1 MKLAWLALAAMG
13 CFAADLD
20 AVRAEPNLEKRSEK
34 ALQNADAAVDAA
46 RKAHEAGN
54 DDAFKSSLQ
63 EVHDSILLAKESL
76 DKSGKNARRNPK
88 YFKKAEQNLRR
99 LGRRLDT
106 LRLELSVD
114 DRAPVEAL
122 MHEADTMRD
131 KIVEAIMGRK

>member
-1 MKLAWLALAAMG
+1 MKLACLALVAAT

-34 ALQNADAAVDAA
+34 ALHNANAAVDRA
-46 RKAHEAGN
+46 RNAHETGTEA
-54 DDAFKSSLQ
+54 AFKAGLQ
-63 EVHDSILLAKESL
+63 EIQDSIRLAKESL

-88 YFKKAEQNLRR
+88 YFKRAEQALRR

-122 MHEADTMRD
+122 MREADTTRD
-131 KIVEAIMGRK
+131 QIVEAIMGRK